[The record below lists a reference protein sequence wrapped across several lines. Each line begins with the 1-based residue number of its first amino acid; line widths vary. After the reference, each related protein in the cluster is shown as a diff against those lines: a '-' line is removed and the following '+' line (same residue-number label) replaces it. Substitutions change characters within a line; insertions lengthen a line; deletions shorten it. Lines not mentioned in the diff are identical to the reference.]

1 LYLFFDGSSPRFCF
15 KLLLGKLFYTSS
27 AFQLYLGPGFGL
39 EPSFLLLL
47 LLLLLFLYIKY

>member
-47 LLLLLFLYIKY
+47 LLLFLYIKY